1 MVGSQIQYH
10 PHRHLVVVAIII
22 IVIVLMIIIIFFFTR
37 LQMDQASTVEPAPEP
52 SARATRGPGGPAS
65 RWANFVLGVLGYRMR
80 TRRQKL
86 RTKDRVL
93 VGEIGSLQWV
103 SARLLSRAA
112 PSSCDVPLPNL
123 D

>member
-1 MVGSQIQYH
+1 
-10 PHRHLVVVAIII
+10 
-22 IVIVLMIIIIFFFTR
+22 MIIIIFFFTR

-52 SARATRGPGGPAS
+52 SAMATRGPGGPAS
-65 RWANFVLGVLGYRMR
+65 RWVNFCLGVLGYRIR
-80 TRRQKL
+80 ARRQKL
-86 RTKDRVL
+86 LARDRAL

-112 PSSCDVPLPNL
+112 PNSCDVPLPNL

>member
-1 MVGSQIQYH
+1 MSICIQTD
-10 PHRHLVVVAIII
+10 RHTGRQTVVLMI

-52 SARATRGPGGPAS
+52 SATRGPGGPAS
-65 RWANFVLGVLGYRMR
+65 RWVNFCLGVLGYRMR
-80 TRRQKL
+80 ARRQKL
-86 RTKDRVL
+86 LARDRAL

-112 PSSCDVPLPNL
+112 PNSCDVPLPNL

>member
-1 MVGSQIQYH
+1 
-10 PHRHLVVVAIII
+10 
-22 IVIVLMIIIIFFFTR
+22 
-37 LQMDQASTVEPAPEP
+37 MDQASTVEPAPEP

-65 RWANFVLGVLGYRMR
+65 RWASFVLGVLGYRMR
-80 TRRQKL
+80 QRRGPKL
-86 RTKDRVL
+86 RSFERPL

-112 PSSCDVPLPNL
+112 PSSFDVPLPNL

>member
-86 RTKDRVL
+86 RTKDRAL

>member
-1 MVGSQIQYH
+1 MHTDRPTYRQADRRSHDHSHRSHDYH
-10 PHRHLVVVAIII
+10 HL
-22 IVIVLMIIIIFFFTR
+22 FFMR
-37 LQMDQASTVEPAPEP
+37 LQMDQTSSVDPAPEP

-65 RWANFVLGVLGYRMR
+65 RWANFVLGVLGYR
-80 TRRQKL
+80 TRQRRPKL
-86 RTKDRVL
+86 RSFERAL

>member
-1 MVGSQIQYH
+1 MHIQTD
-10 PHRHLVVVAIII
+10 RHTSRQTVVLMI

-65 RWANFVLGVLGYRMR
+65 RWASFVLGVLGYRMR

-86 RTKDRVL
+86 RTKDRAL

>member
-1 MVGSQIQYH
+1 MSDIRYICIDDDDGRSHDYHHLFFYAPADGSSIH
-10 PHRHLVVVAIII
+10 C
-22 IVIVLMIIIIFFFTR
+22 
-37 LQMDQASTVEPAPEP
+37 VEPAPEP
-52 SARATRGPGGPAS
+52 SATRGPGGPAS
-65 RWANFVLGVLGYRMR
+65 RWVIFCLGVLGYRMR

-86 RTKDRVL
+86 RTKDRAL